1 MKSKDCR
8 YGTQK
13 CSRHFV
19 REKLGAVTQF
29 FSAVEYS
36 PARRS
41 SRPFLFLSFSSHSPS
56 EETFSPDRDSRFAPV
71 LQFSISP
78 VLHIYWNICV
88 QAKHRG
94 HSEHYLC
101 RALELQALI
110 SVWCMYAVPKTINTC
125 YSLWLYTVVDLWGVE
140 G

>member
-13 CSRHFV
+13 CSRQFV

-29 FSAVEYS
+29 FSVVEYS

-41 SRPFLFLSFSSHSPS
+41 SRPFLSLSFSSHSPPKRHFLQT
-56 EETFSPDRDSRFAPV
+56 ETADLP
-71 LQFSISP
+71 QFSISP

-94 HSEHYLC
+94 HSEHYVC

-125 YSLWLYTVVDLWGVE
+125 DSLWLYTVVDLRGVE